1 MLTVVSPQTQHS
13 AKEDLSSPISWVR
26 HIEPEQPGV
35 EEKQLDFRVFL
46 EEILVTVGL
55 ELGGDS

>member
-1 MLTVVSPQTQHS
+1 M
-13 AKEDLSSPISWVR
+13 SSPVSWVR